1 MIVGN
6 ILEVEGKVI
15 NNPAAKDAAMK
26 VLVSPKEGWEGYVMR
41 ELEVG
46 AYGYTPQHSHPWPHI
61 NYIISG
67 EGELQIGKKINQVK
81 AGGFAYVPAGET
93 HQFRN
98 VSEETFKFICIVPEE
113 GHKL

>member
-6 ILEVEGKVI
+6 MKEI
-15 NNPAAKDAAMK
+15 NGVVVNSPAAKDVIMK
-26 VLVSPKEGWEGYVMR
+26 VLVSPKEGWEGHVMR

-46 AYGYTPQHSHPWPHI
+46 TFGYTPKHSHPWPHI
-61 NYIISG
+61 NYIIEG
-67 EGELQIGKKINQVK
+67 EGELLIGEKVNKVT
-81 AGGFAYVPAGET
+81 AGGYAYVPASET

-98 VSEETFKFICIVPEE
+98 VSEKTFKFICIVPEI